1 MKRHKEFE
9 HSNMKNDIFE
19 KQILKKY
26 KYFSKLHNQNYSNLE
41 ALRAAR
47 PFTRKPD
54 QNILH
59 QCEKCDKKFKY
70 ELQLIIHKSFH
81 DID

>member
-1 MKRHKEFE
+1 MKI
-9 HSNMKNDIFE
+9 DLFE
-19 KQILKKY
+19 KQILKKN
-26 KYFSKLHNQNYSNLE
+26 KYFPKIHKKQNYSNIA

-47 PFTRKPD
+47 RFTRKPD
-54 QNILH
+54 QNMLH